1 MTMNEA
7 LLPNR
12 RRFLASAA
20 LGTTAAFVGLNSS
33 SARAAVSP
41 KDAVKLFGADHPNP
55 VIAQARK
62 LALSVMKPSPRDLEH
77 GLELHANSLVFD
89 SYGFSPRCAIDG
101 ERMKRAIDANASAVE
116 LQDLREDMGM
126 TRCVTDEKEREEFQ
140 QAWLAAGVTCI
151 FQNAGEEGQDPMRLI
166 KRLSNFTYLTDMMSD
181 FIVKAATPDE
191 IEAAWKAGKRALYLT
206 GNGVPLTQDWIS
218 VPDEMRY
225 IRVFYKLGIRMMHM
239 TYNRRNMI
247 GDGCAEPA
255 NAGLSD
261 FGRSVVKEL
270 NRVGVIA
277 DVAHSGWQTSLE
289 TALESDEPMVASHSA
304 VAAVNK
310 HIRAKPDEV
319 IKAIADTGGYIGMAC
334 IPAFLGGDGDIRMLL
349 NHIEHVAKKF
359 GPEHVAIGTDVSY
372 TSRNSSEE
380 NRKAGR
386 APRARTQWRYLWPP
400 GSLTPKPQASQTMA
414 WTNWPL
420 FTVGLVQRGFKDDDI
435 RKIIGGNVMRVSRA
449 VLKEV

>member
-1 MTMNEA
+1 MTLGA
-7 LLPNR
+7 STLLAGQR
-12 RRFLASAA
+12 HGAVAA
-20 LGTTAAFVGLNSS
+20 PAPSKN
-33 SARAAVSP
+33 
-41 KDAVKLFGADHPNP
+41 LFGADHPNP
-55 VIAQARK
+55 VIAKARQ
-62 LALSVMKPSPRDLEH
+62 LALSVLKPSKRDLEH

-89 SYGFSPRCAIDG
+89 AYGFSPRCAIDG
-101 ERMKRAIDANASAVE
+101 ERMKRAIAANASPVE

-126 TRCVTDEKEREEFQ
+126 TRCVTDAREREEFQ
-140 QAWLAAGVTCI
+140 QAWQASGVTCI
-151 FQNAGEEGQDPMRLI
+151 FQNAGEEGQAPMRLL
-166 KRLSNFTYLTDMMSD
+166 KRLARFTYLTDMMSD
-181 FIVKAATPDE
+181 FIVKAAKPDE

-225 IRVFYKLGIRMMHM
+225 IRVFYQLGIRMMHM

-289 TALESDEPMVASHSA
+289 TAQQSGEPMVASHSA
-304 VAAVNK
+304 CAAINQ
-310 HIRAKPDEV
+310 HIRAKPDNV
-319 IKAIADTGGYIGMAC
+319 IQAIADTGGYIGMAC
-334 IPAFLGGDGDIRMLL
+334 IPAFLGQDGDVRMLL
-349 NHIEHVAKKF
+349 NHIEHVARKF
-359 GPEHVAIGTDVSY
+359 GPDHVAIGTDVAY
-372 TSRNSSEE
+372 TSRHSSAE
-380 NRKAGR
+380 NKKAGR

-420 FTVGLVQRGFKDDDI
+420 FTVGLVQRGFKDEEI
-435 RKIIGGNVMRVSRA
+435 QKIIGGNVMRVSRA
-449 VLKEV
+449 VLKEG